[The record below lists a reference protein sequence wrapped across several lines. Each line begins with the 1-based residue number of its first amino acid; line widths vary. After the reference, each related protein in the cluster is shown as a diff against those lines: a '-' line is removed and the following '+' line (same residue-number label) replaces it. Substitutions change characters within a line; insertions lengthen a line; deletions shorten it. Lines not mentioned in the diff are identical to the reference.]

1 VILTPEDE
9 DVAFALESVPGVLS
23 VNKVVGGSPSIRYV
37 VELAS
42 DGSTYPLAQATA
54 QLIRLRGTGEGVE
67 MLVHGV
73 PTRMAG
79 RLVPLVLDPMARER
93 ARARSRVV
101 ESRHRELERCV
112 DPPTKRRVFHMGPLR
127 VRMNEANPRET
138 LVLGLPGLADAAG
151 AWFERTTPL
160 GDPSDA
166 RARIRQ
172 WSYARIVAE
181 IATFEPLLRETS
193 AKRLLLQAEVFLV
206 TDQASIPLAKQLAAQ
221 LDAKS
226 VRILVPP
233 FERVLPVPPGARA
246 PYASYLDF
254 EHLLTPRTVLVLDPT
269 GRTAERDRDDL
280 TVRVVPDLPSALRR
294 IARNDFTLVVVDA
307 TSRTRGDLDFRAIW
321 QHHPQ
326 LKARTVLLVT
336 PEQLDALPVSTRAP
350 DKPRPLA
357 VRPLTEAALTELLD
371 HFGHHVSGTCKLHPY
386 CAPDLRRSR
395 VTRAPRRS
403 SVTPRSKP

>member
-1 VILTPEDE
+1 MILTPEDE

-23 VNKVVGGSPSIRYV
+23 VKKVVGGSPSIRYL
-37 VELAS
+37 VELAPE
-42 DGSTYPLAQATA
+42 GSTYPLAQATA
-54 QLIRLRGTGEGVE
+54 QLIRMRGTGEGVE

-73 PTRMAG
+73 PPRMAG

-101 ESRHRELERCV
+101 ESRHRELERC
-112 DPPTKRRVFHMGPLR
+112 DRPPPKRREFHMGPLR
-127 VRMNEANPRET
+127 VRMNEGNPRET
-138 LVLGLPGLADAAG
+138 LVLGLPGLADAAS

-181 IATFEPLLRETS
+181 IATYEPLLRETS
-193 AKRLLLQAEVFLV
+193 AKGLLLQAEVFLV
-206 TDQASIPLAKQLAAQ
+206 TDHASLPLAKQLAAK
-221 LDAKS
+221 LNAKR

-233 FERVLPVPPGARA
+233 FERALPVTPGERA
-246 PYASYLDF
+246 PYASCLDF
-254 EHLLTPRTVLVLDPT
+254 EHVLTQRSVLVLDPT
-269 GRTAERDRDDL
+269 GRTEELERDRL
-280 TVRVVPDLPSALRR
+280 TVRVVTDLPSALRR

-307 TSRTRGDLDFRAIW
+307 TNRTRGDLDFRAIW
-321 QHHPQ
+321 ERHPE

-336 PEQLDALPVSTRAP
+336 PEQLDALPVSTRSP

-357 VRPLTEAALTELLD
+357 IRPLTAAALSELLD
-371 HFGHHVSGTCKLHPY
+371 HFGHHVSGMCMMHTY
-386 CAPDLRRSR
+386 CVPDVRRARATPASR
-395 VTRAPRRS
+395 RVERRPR
-403 SVTPRSKP
+403 P

>member
-1 VILTPEDE
+1 MSLTPEDE

-23 VNKVVGGSPSIRYV
+23 VKKVVGGSPSIRYV
-37 VELAS
+37 VELAPE
-42 DGSTYPLAQATA
+42 GSTYPLAQATA
-54 QLIRLRGTGEGVE
+54 QLIRMRGTGEGVE

-73 PTRMAG
+73 PSRMAE

-93 ARARSRVV
+93 ARTRALLV
-101 ESRHRELERCV
+101 ERRHRELERCV
-112 DPPTKRRVFHMGPLR
+112 QAPSKRREFHMGPLR
-127 VRMNEANPRET
+127 VRISEESPRGT
-138 LVLGLPGLADAAG
+138 LVLGPPELADAAG

-166 RARIRQ
+166 RARLRQ

-181 IATFEPLLRETS
+181 LATFEPILRETS
-193 AKRLLLQAEVFLV
+193 AKGLLLRAEVFLV
-206 TDQASIPLAKQLAAQ
+206 TDHASLPRAKELARK

-226 VRILVPP
+226 VRVLVTP
-233 FERVLPVPPGARA
+233 FERALPTKPGTHV

-254 EHLLTPRTVLVLDPT
+254 EHLLTPQSVLVLDPS
-269 GRTAERDRDDL
+269 GRTEALERADL
-280 TVRVVPDLPSALRR
+280 TVRVVADLPSALRR

-307 TSRTRGDLDFRAIW
+307 TGRTRGDLDFRALW
-321 QHHPQ
+321 QRHPE

-357 VRPLTEAALTELLD
+357 IRPLTAAALSELLD
-371 HFGHHVSGTCKLHPY
+371 HFGHRPSKMCMLHTY
-386 CAPDLRRSR
+386 CLPDIRRARATRASRRVQHRSR
-395 VTRAPRRS
+395 P
-403 SVTPRSKP
+403 